1 MIPLSLTFGIRHRPP
16 WNDGLTASSRLL
28 GTVGAS
34 ATEGFLAPA
43 WGIHSDEETCIYLA
57 GKLAFCR
64 DLVVKAAT
72 PRG

>member
-1 MIPLSLTFGIRHRPP
+1 MELDTVSP
-16 WNDGLTASSRLL
+16 WNDGLTASLL

-57 GKLAFCR
+57 GKLAFIK
-64 DLVVKAAT
+64 KAALLIMWT
-72 PRG
+72 VAKL